1 MEKLA
6 RDPKTSGADQCFGW
20 CCEVLSRI
28 STLQRWEYK
37 EKKMMMNIMK
47 YCCDGRWKGNAKSF
61 WMVKKFQD

>member
-28 STLQRWEYK
+28 STLE
-37 EKKMMMNIMK
+37 
-47 YCCDGRWKGNAKSF
+47 RWKHKREEYDEYNGNEMIQLTRDKCQKEHF
-61 WMVKKFQD
+61 DITTKKK